1 MGTYRRTTDGDEA
14 RRESGKVRIMA
25 EETSDYSLLLN
36 GMYQRADEATQRTKV
51 PFMRP
56 EPTLEYQRLVVG
68 NLCLVFEE
76 KSLVRL
82 EILDGRDNPVR
93 VLTVEPAKER
103 SLDTMQS

>member
-1 MGTYRRTTDGDEA
+1 
-14 RRESGKVRIMA
+14 MA